1 MAQNLPGGPYSTYL
15 TRGRRLINITVSKYH
30 CINPIWY
37 KFLIFW
43 IVSKNFRWYK
53 KYCFCL
59 TKYFLIQKY
68 LYQKNLRK
76 IWWYKKYLYQK
87 YFLWRILIQ
96 IFLRMDDTNFSN
108 FVSPTFRVIQM
119 IQISF
124 LVLGSS
130 TIWVYRGG
138 RHAAPV
144 SRLIFPSPSPK
155 PVPTL
160 GQTLA
165 PHPKRSHKSTWTNV
179 SWSSKALSDK
189 KEKLL
194 WLVIVMI
201 EKWFYQHF
209 LSFFQAYSLIHREP
223 TLTFTVD

>member
-1 MAQNLPGGPYSTYL
+1 
-15 TRGRRLINITVSKYH
+15 
-30 CINPIWY
+30 
-37 KFLIFW
+37 
-43 IVSKNFRWYK
+43 
-53 KYCFCL
+53 
-59 TKYFLIQKY
+59 
-68 LYQKNLRK
+68 
-76 IWWYKKYLYQK
+76 
-87 YFLWRILIQ
+87 
-96 IFLRMDDTNFSN
+96 
-108 FVSPTFRVIQM
+108 M

-124 LVLGSS
+124 LALGSS

-144 SRLIFPSPSPK
+144 SRSIFPSPSLK

-165 PHPKRSHKSTWTNV
+165 PHPKRSNKSTWTTV
-179 SWSSKALSDK
+179 SWSSKASSDT

-223 TLTFTVD
+223 TLTFTVDKRTWRKIFSKFLRKSLINFLRQEHKNFNRNYRNDTVQTS